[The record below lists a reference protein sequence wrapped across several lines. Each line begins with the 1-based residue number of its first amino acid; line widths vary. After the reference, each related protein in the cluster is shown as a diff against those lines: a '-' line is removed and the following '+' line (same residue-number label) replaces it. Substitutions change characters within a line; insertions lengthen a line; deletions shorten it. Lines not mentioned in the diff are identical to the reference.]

1 MALVVSLHLVW
12 LVFCLEP
19 PPASMLL
26 WALTASPQQVSG
38 FDFTIMGVKHLF
50 LIHFYYCYYNFYVP
64 VPQPGIRSWLLFL
77 DIFILLRPLTT
88 SSFCVPPLSSGEEA
102 KNPMRSIPIGIVASL
117 LICFF
122 AYFGVSAALT
132 LMMPYYQL
140 DTQSPLPE
148 AFSYVGWVPARLI
161 VAVGSLCALST
172 R

>member
-1 MALVVSLHLVW
+1 MNLN
-12 LVFCLEP
+12 
-19 PPASMLL
+19 
-26 WALTASPQQVSG
+26 G
-38 FDFTIMGVKHLF
+38 FVLM
-50 LIHFYYCYYNFYVP
+50 
-64 VPQPGIRSWLLFL
+64 SA
-77 DIFILLRPLTT
+77 
-88 SSFCVPPLSSGEEA
+88 GEEA

-140 DTQSPLPE
+140 NKDSPLPE
-148 AFSYVGWVPARLI
+148 AFTFVGWAPARYI

>member
-1 MALVVSLHLVW
+1 MQGNYAHIK
-12 LVFCLEP
+12 LEN
-19 PPASMLL
+19 
-26 WALTASPQQVSG
+26 VG
-38 FDFTIMGVKHLF
+38 FSFMCCSTNPL
-50 LIHFYYCYYNFYVP
+50 
-64 VPQPGIRSWLLFL
+64 LLF
-77 DIFILLRPLTT
+77 FFPLM
-88 SSFCVPPLSSGEEA
+88 SSGEEA

-140 DTQSPLPE
+140 NNESPLPE
-148 AFSYVGWVPARLI
+148 AFSHVGWAPARYI